1 MNIRVNQETHEFP
14 PRTSISQVIEAMGL
28 NPKYV
33 AVEVNLELIPRSS
46 HAEHLLQEGD
56 ELEVVTLVGGG

>member
-1 MNIRVNQETHEFP
+1 MNIRVNQQTHEFP
-14 PRTSISQVIEAMGL
+14 LKTTIRQVVEELGL

-33 AVEVNLELIPRSS
+33 AVEVNLELISRDC
-46 HAEHLLQEGD
+46 HADHQLQEGD